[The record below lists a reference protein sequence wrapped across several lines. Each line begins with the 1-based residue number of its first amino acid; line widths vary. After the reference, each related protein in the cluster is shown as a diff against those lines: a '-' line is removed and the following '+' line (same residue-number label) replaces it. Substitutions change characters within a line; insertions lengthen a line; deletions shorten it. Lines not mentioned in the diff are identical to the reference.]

1 MTSGHDV
8 TPITMALM
16 AGFQHSRA
24 AQCLS
29 SMLSRF
35 FVVEN
40 FNKISNILFR
50 DALNPADIVQ
60 LHKLY
65 NASDPP
71 PVELIRFPIEME
83 KASEEEKRKVLLVKR
98 SEKNTRVEL
107 ITYYNL

>member
-1 MTSGHDV
+1 MVKVFVRLLPWYCGRRLQQEVQSQAMTSGHDV

-40 FNKISNILFR
+40 FNKISIIFFR

-71 PVELIRFPIEME
+71 PVELIRF
-83 KASEEEKRKVLLVKR
+83 R
-98 SEKNTRVEL
+98 L
-107 ITYYNL
+107 IVFLQ